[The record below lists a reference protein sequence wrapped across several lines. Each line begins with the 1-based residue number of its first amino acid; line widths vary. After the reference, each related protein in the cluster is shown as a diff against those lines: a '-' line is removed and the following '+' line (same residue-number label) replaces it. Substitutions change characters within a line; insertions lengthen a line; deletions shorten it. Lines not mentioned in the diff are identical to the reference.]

1 MKKQIIQDVNKI
13 YQDYKPFN
21 LGEPENIQGET
32 QQNTLSLM
40 RILGEDMIRDI
51 KKKDLLKMKA
61 REFVTRKNASRGI
74 FK

>member
-21 LGEPENIQGET
+21 LGEPEG
-32 QQNTLSLM
+32 
-40 RILGEDMIRDI
+40 ILGEDMIRDI

-74 FK
+74 FR

>member
-13 YQDYKPFN
+13 YKDYKPFN
-21 LGEPENIQGET
+21 LGTPEDTQGKK

-40 RILGEDMIRDI
+40 RILGEDMIRDV
-51 KKKDLLKMKA
+51 KKRDLLKMKA
-61 REFVTRKNASRGI
+61 RELVTRKNASRGI

>member
-21 LGEPENIQGET
+21 LGEPENIQGKT

-51 KKKDLLKMKA
+51 K
-61 REFVTRKNASRGI
+61 RKTY
-74 FK
+74 